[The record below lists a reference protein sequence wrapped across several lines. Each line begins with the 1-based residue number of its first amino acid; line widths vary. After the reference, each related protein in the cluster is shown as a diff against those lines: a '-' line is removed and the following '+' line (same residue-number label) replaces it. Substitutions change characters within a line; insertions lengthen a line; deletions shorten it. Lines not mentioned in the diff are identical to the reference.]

1 MVAPS
6 DPLVVGKAA
15 RSLRFEVEE
24 ALSQCI
30 GVVGAGRGLGGDGS
44 DEEEEKRSG
53 EGENVDSLL
62 LFFHFP
68 SSPKGKNL
76 FFLSF

>member
-30 GVVGAGRGLGGDGS
+30 GVIGAGRGLGGDGIY
-44 DEEEEKRSG
+44 EEEEKRSG

-68 SSPKGKNL
+68 SLSQREKL
-76 FFLSF
+76 VFLSF